1 MSGRCGENTTKNK
14 PCRIRVCPYQKCVYH
29 EQVDEDYER
38 REKENTIE
46 VQRRMR
52 EAEEMLRAIDRTD
65 SPVEKQKLRKL
76 RLLNLQQLMIM
87 SSANYLYDK
96 EKQEKIESAFQR
108 S

>member
-1 MSGRCGENTTKNK
+1 
-14 PCRIRVCPYQKCVYH
+14 
-29 EQVDEDYER
+29 VDEDYER

-46 VQRRMR
+46 IQRRMR